1 MLVLLVVLVV
11 LVLVVVMA
19 LLLLVLVVGV
29 AGVIPLEGSRASA
42 RAVVGLRLTKACG
55 EWPGGRALSNARSP
69 GGSATLDRGRAAV
82 LA

>member
-55 EWPGGRALSNARSP
+55 EWPGGSALSNARSP

>member
-1 MLVLLVVLVV
+1 MVVLVV
-11 LVLVVVMA
+11 VV
-19 LLLLVLVVGV
+19 VVGV